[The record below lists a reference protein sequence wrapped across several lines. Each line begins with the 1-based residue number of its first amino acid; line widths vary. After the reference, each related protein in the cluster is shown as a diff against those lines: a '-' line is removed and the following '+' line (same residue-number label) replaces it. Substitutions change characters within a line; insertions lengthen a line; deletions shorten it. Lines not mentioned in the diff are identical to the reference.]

1 MSESPTPPATH
12 HDPSAAPHAL
22 PPIPRPVHIDLHEA
36 DDDPHPSADIRFP
49 PQTHPKPTDEQR
61 ETADP
66 PTNTTALI
74 QPPIQPTVL
83 PKPASPRIV
92 ALMNQK
98 GGVGKTTTTVSVG
111 AALAEGGHSVLLID
125 LDPQAHLTL
134 SLGFD
139 PAQMTADGDKT
150 IYDLLADESVAAME
164 VVRQVEGYDNLAVL
178 PAETN
183 LAGIESEL
191 ADLVR
196 TGLAQSILRN
206 KCRDLF
212 TQFDTVLIDC
222 PPSLGLLTINAL
234 TAATEIIVPMQ
245 AHFLPLQGMG
255 QLFETVRMVRLGIN
269 PNLKV
274 SGVVLC
280 MHEANTILAADVIRD
295 VENFFT
301 AARGT
306 DAPWADA
313 VLYSP
318 PVRRNIKLAEA
329 PSFGT
334 PVHRY
339 APDSNGAADYRQLAR
354 SIAEYAIHK

>member
-1 MSESPTPPATH
+1 MSESPTPPT
-12 HDPSAAPHAL
+12 PQPEPPAAPHAL
-22 PPIPRPVHIDLHEA
+22 PDIPRPVHIDLHEPQTPPTA
-36 DDDPHPSADIRFP
+36 DIDFTPATETSESADTP
-49 PQTHPKPTDEQR
+49 QPQT
-61 ETADP
+61 P
-66 PTNTTALI
+66 PA
-74 QPPIQPTVL
+74 PRL
-83 PKPASPRIV
+83 PKPATPRVI

-139 PAQMTADGDKT
+139 PAEMTAAGDKT
-150 IYDLLADESVAAME
+150 IYNLIADENVAAME

-183 LAGIESEL
+183 LAGVESEL

-212 TQFDTVLIDC
+212 SQFDTILIDC

-255 QLFETVRMVRLGIN
+255 QLFETVRMVRMGIN
-269 PNLKV
+269 PQLKV

-295 VENFFT
+295 VEGFFES
-301 AARGT
+301 ARGS

-313 VLYSP
+313 VLYHP
-318 PVRRNIKLAEA
+318 PIRRNIKLAEA

-339 APDSNGAADYRQLAR
+339 APDSNGAADYRKLAT
-354 SIAEYAIHK
+354 SIAQHAFASS